1 MRNRN
6 DSRLNNEYAIDHR
19 ASESLEPA
27 QLPGSG
33 LEGSIAGTVGWVE
46 RPVTAGSDLAGTV
59 ILGSEKMVK
68 RLETEPMPTGKWV
81 RVEWAS
87 KTNSRGF
94 FRIGS
99 EKDNKKIIK
108 R

>member
-68 RLETEPMPTGKWV
+68 RLETELLPTVLENGLELNGRVKPTVGVFSESV
-81 RVEWAS
+81 R
-87 KTNSRGF
+87 
-94 FRIGS
+94 
-99 EKDNKKIIK
+99 KKIIK